1 MKGLIRGLTVL
12 VFMAPISWARADI
25 SHTYVE
31 GFVTRNQVETGALFG
46 EEDAVGV
53 DLAVSYEILRMMH
66 VFGRIQYADFDD
78 QPLEQTIAQ
87 IGIGY
92 NWDVTADRNFFVNL
106 ALVNAE
112 LEVTVPTFGTLT
124 GDTDAAEFAIGWRET
139 NHTPL
144 EFGVSVHYREYDDV
158 AETNDKW
165 MDLGFLYAINPRL
178 SINGGIRF
186 GGDDNNMRI
195 GIRYYLPSRF
205 VE

>member
-1 MKGLIRGLTVL
+1 MKGLLRGLTAVVL
-12 VFMAPISWARADI
+12 LVPISWAHAEI

-31 GFVTRNQVETGALFG
+31 GTVTRNQVETGPLFG

-53 DLAVSYEILRMMH
+53 DFAASYEILRMMH

-78 QPLEQTIAQ
+78 QPLEQTIGQ

-92 NWDVTADRNFFVNL
+92 NWDITADRNFFVNL
-106 ALVNAE
+106 SFLNLE
-112 LEVTVPTFGTLT
+112 LELTDPVFGSLS
-124 GDTDAAEFAIGWRET
+124 GDTDAAELAIGWRET

-144 EFGVSVHYREYDDV
+144 EFGISVHYRELDNA

-165 MDLGFLYAINPRL
+165 MDMAFLYAINPRL

-195 GIRYYLPSRF
+195 GVRYYLPSRF